1 LIKYFQYNNNYKEI
15 QIAFM
20 KKTQL
25 VLGLLVALTSLTT
38 VANAQMKE
46 GKISYER
53 KINMH
58 RNLPDPQMKSM
69 VPEFR
74 TDKFE
79 LIFNENVSLF
89 RSVVDEE
96 APDPFANAGGGGGG
110 GMRFNFRMPSANTY
124 TDLAKQMQYEGREFF
139 EKEFLII
146 DSLKQYKWKLS
157 EETKTIAKQLCKKA
171 TTMVTAPQMRMRVS
185 IGGPGNN
192 SDTTANTPRAPKE
205 TELVVWYAEGIPVS
219 FGPEGYSGLPGVI
232 MEIDQDNGANVM
244 TAVEVSTKYPKK
256 ELVAPSK
263 GEKMNRAQFQENM
276 MKLMQDMQRGGGIR
290 MGGSAIR
297 IGGGN

>member
-1 LIKYFQYNNNYKEI
+1 
-15 QIAFM
+15 M
-20 KKTQL
+20 KKIQL
-25 VLGLLVALTSLTT
+25 VFGMLIALISVTT
-38 VANAQMKE
+38 TAKAQMKE

-69 VPEFR
+69 IPEFR

-79 LIFNENVSLF
+79 LIFNESVSLF

-139 EKEFLII
+139 EKEFLIV

-157 EETKTIAKQLCKKA
+157 EETKMIAKQLCKKA
-171 TTMVTAPQMRMRVS
+171 TTMITAPQVMRMRVS
-185 IGGPGNN
+185 MGRGGENN
-192 SDTTANTPRAPKE
+192 TDTTANTPRAPKE
-205 TELVVWYAEGIPVS
+205 TELVVWYAENIPVS
-219 FGPEGYSGLPGVI
+219 FGPDSYSGLPGVI
-232 MEIDQDNGANVM
+232 MEIDQDNGANVT

-256 ELVAPSK
+256 ELVAPTK
-263 GEKMNRAQFQENM
+263 GEKMNRVQFQENM
-276 MKLMQDMQRGGGIR
+276 QKLMQEMQRGGGIR
-290 MGGSAIR
+290 MGGAAIR
-297 IGGGN
+297 VGGGN

>member
-1 LIKYFQYNNNYKEI
+1 MKKI
-15 QIAFM
+15 QIVVGF
-20 KKTQL
+20 L
-25 VLGLLVALTSLTT
+25 IALTSITT
-38 VANAQMKE
+38 TATAQMKE

-69 VPEFR
+69 IPEFR

-79 LIFNENVSLF
+79 LIFNESVSLF
-89 RSVVDEE
+89 RSVVDDE

-110 GMRFNFRMPSANTY
+110 MRMNFRMPTANTF
-124 TDLAKQMQYEGREFF
+124 TDVAKQMQYEERAFF
-139 EKEFLII
+139 EKEFLIV

-171 TTMVTAPQMRMRVS
+171 TTMITAPQMRMRVS

-192 SDTTANTPRAPKE
+192 TDTTANTPRAPKE
-205 TELVVWYAEGIPVS
+205 TELVVWYAENIPVS
-219 FGPEGYSGLPGVI
+219 FGPDSYSGLPGVI
-232 MEIDQDNGANVM
+232 MEIDQDNGANVT
-244 TAVEVSTKYPKK
+244 TAVEVSAKYPKK

-276 MKLMQDMQRGGGIR
+276 QKLMQDMQRGGGIR
-290 MGGSAIR
+290 MGGTAIR

>member
-1 LIKYFQYNNNYKEI
+1 
-15 QIAFM
+15 M
-20 KKTQL
+20 KKIQL
-25 VLGLLVALTSLTT
+25 VLGRLIALTSLTT
-38 VANAQMKE
+38 VATAQMKE

-69 VPEFR
+69 IPEFR

-110 GMRFNFRMPSANTY
+110 MRMNFRMPTANTY
-124 TDLAKQMQYEGREFF
+124 TDMAKQMQYEERAFF

-171 TTMVTAPQMRMRVS
+171 TTMITSPQMRMRVS
-185 IGGPGNN
+185 IGGAGNN
-192 SDTTANTPRAPKE
+192 TDTTANTPRAPKE
-205 TELVVWYAEGIPVS
+205 TELVVWYAENIPVS
-219 FGPEGYSGLPGVI
+219 FGPDNYSGLPGVI
-232 MEIDQDNGANVM
+232 MEIDQDNGATVT
-244 TAVEVSTKYPKK
+244 TAVEVSAKYPKK
-256 ELVAPSK
+256 ELVAPTK
-263 GEKMNRAQFQENM
+263 GDKMNRAQFQENM
-276 MKLMQDMQRGGGIR
+276 QKLMQDMQRGGGIR
-290 MGGSAIR
+290 MGGMNIR
-297 IGGGN
+297 VGGN

>member
-1 LIKYFQYNNNYKEI
+1 
-15 QIAFM
+15 
-20 KKTQL
+20 
-25 VLGLLVALTSLTT
+25 
-38 VANAQMKE
+38 MKE

-79 LIFNENVSLF
+79 LIFNENASLF
-89 RSVVDEE
+89 RSVVDDE

-110 GMRFNFRMPSANTY
+110 GMRMNFRMPTANTY
-124 TDLAKQMQYEGREFF
+124 TDLAKQMQYEERAFF
-139 EKEFLII
+139 EKEFLIV

-171 TTMVTAPQMRMRVS
+171 TTMITAPQIRMR
-185 IGGPGNN
+185 IGIGRGGENN
-192 SDTTANTPRAPKE
+192 TDTAAANTPRAPKE
-205 TELVVWYAEGIPVS
+205 TELVVWYAENIPVS
-219 FGPEGYSGLPGVI
+219 FGPDNYSGLPGVI
-232 MEIDQDNGANVM
+232 MEIDQDNGATIT
-244 TAVEVSTKYPKK
+244 TAVEVSAKYPKK

-263 GEKMNRAQFQENM
+263 GEKMNRAQFQESM
-276 MKLMQDMQRGGGIR
+276 QKLMQDMQRGGG
-290 MGGSAIR
+290 MGGMRIR
-297 IGGGN
+297 VGN

>member
-1 LIKYFQYNNNYKEI
+1 
-15 QIAFM
+15 M
-20 KKTQL
+20 KKIQL
-25 VLGLLVALTSLTT
+25 VLGMLIALTSLTT
-38 VANAQMKE
+38 AATAQMKE

-110 GMRFNFRMPSANTY
+110 MRMNFRMPTANTY
-124 TDLAKQMQYEGREFF
+124 TDMAKQMQYEERAFF

-185 IGGPGNN
+185 IGGAGNN
-192 SDTTANTPRAPKE
+192 TDTTANTPRAPKE
-205 TELVVWYAEGIPVS
+205 TELVVWYAENIPVS
-219 FGPEGYSGLPGVI
+219 FGPDNYSGLPGVI
-232 MEIDQDNGANVM
+232 MEIDQDNGATVT
-244 TAVEVSTKYPKK
+244 TAVEVSAKYPKK
-256 ELVAPSK
+256 ELVAPTK
-263 GEKMNRAQFQENM
+263 GDKMNRAQFQENM
-276 MKLMQDMQRGGGIR
+276 QKLMQDMQRGGGIR
-290 MGGSAIR
+290 MGGMNIR
-297 IGGGN
+297 VGGN

>member
-1 LIKYFQYNNNYKEI
+1 
-15 QIAFM
+15 M
-20 KKTQL
+20 KKIQL
-25 VLGLLVALTSLTT
+25 VFGLLITLTSITTT
-38 VANAQMKE
+38 VAAQMKE

-58 RNLPDPQMKSM
+58 RNLPDPQMKAM

-79 LIFNENVSLF
+79 LIFNESVSLF

-110 GMRFNFRMPSANTY
+110 MRMNFRMPTANTF
-124 TDLAKQMQYEGREFF
+124 TDVAKQMQYEERAFF

-171 TTMVTAPQMRMRVS
+171 TTMITAPQMRMRVS
-185 IGGPGNN
+185 IGGGGNN
-192 SDTTANTPRAPKE
+192 TDTAANTPREPRE
-205 TELVVWYAEGIPVS
+205 TELVVWYAENIPVS
-219 FGPEGYSGLPGVI
+219 FGPDSYSGLPGAI
-232 MEIDQDNGANVM
+232 MEIDQDNGATIT
-244 TAVEVSTKYPKK
+244 TAVDVSAKYPKN
-256 ELVAPSK
+256 ELVAPTK
-263 GEKMNRAQFQENM
+263 GDKMNRAQFQENM
-276 MKLMQDMQRGGGIR
+276 QKLMQEMQRGGGMR
-290 MGGSAIR
+290 MGGMNIR
-297 IGGGN
+297 VGGN

>member
-1 LIKYFQYNNNYKEI
+1 MKKI
-15 QIAFM
+15 QI
-20 KKTQL
+20 
-25 VLGLLVALTSLTT
+25 VVGLLIALTSITST
-38 VANAQMKE
+38 ASAQMKE

-69 VPEFR
+69 IPEFR

-79 LIFNENVSLF
+79 LIFNESVSLF
-89 RSVVDEE
+89 RSVVDDE

-110 GMRFNFRMPSANTY
+110 GMRMNFRMPTANTF
-124 TDLAKQMQYEGREFF
+124 TDLAKQMQYEERAFF
-139 EKEFLII
+139 EKEFLIV

-171 TTMVTAPQMRMRVS
+171 TTMITAPQMRMRVS

-192 SDTTANTPRAPKE
+192 TDTTANTPRAPKE
-205 TELVVWYAEGIPVS
+205 TELVVWYAENIPVS
-219 FGPEGYSGLPGVI
+219 FGPDNYSGLPGVI
-232 MEIDQDNGANVM
+232 MEIDQDNGANVT
-244 TAVEVSTKYPKK
+244 TAVEVSAKYPKK
-256 ELVAPSK
+256 ELVAPTK

-276 MKLMQDMQRGGGIR
+276 QKLMQDMQRGGGIR
-290 MGGSAIR
+290 MGGATIR
-297 IGGGN
+297 VGGGN

>member
-1 LIKYFQYNNNYKEI
+1 
-15 QIAFM
+15 M
-20 KKTQL
+20 KKIQL
-25 VLGLLVALTSLTT
+25 VLGLLIALTSLTT
-38 VANAQMKE
+38 VATAQMKE

-110 GMRFNFRMPSANTY
+110 GMRMNFRMPTANTY
-124 TDLAKQMQYEGREFF
+124 TDMAKQMQYEERAFF

-146 DSLKQYKWKLS
+146 DSLKYKWKLS

-171 TTMVTAPQMRMRVS
+171 TTMITSPQMRMRVS
-185 IGGPGNN
+185 IGGNN
-192 SDTTANTPRAPKE
+192 TDTTANTPRAPKE
-205 TELVVWYAEGIPVS
+205 TELVVWYAENIPVS
-219 FGPEGYSGLPGVI
+219 FGPDNYSGLPGVI
-232 MEIDQDNGANVM
+232 MEIDQDNGATVT
-244 TAVEVSTKYPKK
+244 TAVEVSAKYPKK
-256 ELVAPSK
+256 ELVAPTK
-263 GEKMNRAQFQENM
+263 GDKMNRAQFQENM
-276 MKLMQDMQRGGGIR
+276 MKLVQDMQRGGG
-290 MGGSAIR
+290 MGGMRIR
-297 IGGGN
+297 VGGN

>member
-1 LIKYFQYNNNYKEI
+1 
-15 QIAFM
+15 M
-20 KKTQL
+20 KKIQL
-25 VLGLLVALTSLTT
+25 VLGLLIALTSLTT
-38 VANAQMKE
+38 VATAQMKE

-110 GMRFNFRMPSANTY
+110 GMRMNFRMPTANTY
-124 TDLAKQMQYEGREFF
+124 TDMAKQMQYEERAFF

-171 TTMVTAPQMRMRVS
+171 TTMITSPQMRMRVS
-185 IGGPGNN
+185 IGGNN
-192 SDTTANTPRAPKE
+192 TDTTANTPRAPKE
-205 TELVVWYAEGIPVS
+205 TELVVWYAENIPVS
-219 FGPEGYSGLPGVI
+219 FGPDNYSGLPGVI
-232 MEIDQDNGANVM
+232 MEIDQDNGATVT
-244 TAVEVSTKYPKK
+244 TAVEVSAKYPKK
-256 ELVAPSK
+256 ELVAPTK
-263 GEKMNRAQFQENM
+263 GDKMNRAQFQENM
-276 MKLMQDMQRGGGIR
+276 MKLVQDMQRGGG
-290 MGGSAIR
+290 MGGMRIR
-297 IGGGN
+297 VGGN

>member
-1 LIKYFQYNNNYKEI
+1 
-15 QIAFM
+15 M
-20 KKTQL
+20 KKIQL
-25 VLGLLVALTSLTT
+25 VLGLMIAFINISTS
-38 VANAQMKE
+38 AIAQMKE

-79 LIFNENVSLF
+79 LIFNESVSLF
-89 RSVVDEE
+89 RSVVDDE

-110 GMRFNFRMPSANTY
+110 MRMNFRMPTANTF
-124 TDLAKQMQYEGREFF
+124 TDVSKQMQYEERAFF

-171 TTMVTAPQMRMRVS
+171 TTMITAPQMRMRVS
-185 IGGPGNN
+185 IGGGGNN
-192 SDTTANTPRAPKE
+192 TDTAANTPRAPKE
-205 TELVVWYAEGIPVS
+205 TELVVWYAENIPVS
-219 FGPEGYSGLPGVI
+219 FGPDNYSGLPGVI
-232 MEIDQDNGANVM
+232 MEIDQDNGATVT
-244 TAVEVSTKYPKK
+244 TAVEVSAKYPKK
-256 ELVAPSK
+256 ELVAPTK
-263 GEKMNRAQFQENM
+263 GDKMNRAQFQENM
-276 MKLMQDMQRGGGIR
+276 QKLMQEMQRGGGIR
-290 MGGSAIR
+290 MGGMNIR
-297 IGGGN
+297 VGGN

>member
-1 LIKYFQYNNNYKEI
+1 
-15 QIAFM
+15 M
-20 KKTQL
+20 KKIQL
-25 VLGLLVALTSLTT
+25 VLGLLIALTSLTT
-38 VANAQMKE
+38 VATAQMKE

-110 GMRFNFRMPSANTY
+110 MRMNFRMPTANTY
-124 TDLAKQMQYEGREFF
+124 TDMAKQMQYEERAFF

-171 TTMVTAPQMRMRVS
+171 TTMITSPQMRMRIS
-185 IGGPGNN
+185 IGGAGNN
-192 SDTTANTPRAPKE
+192 TDTTANTPRAPKE
-205 TELVVWYAEGIPVS
+205 TELVVWYAENIPVS
-219 FGPEGYSGLPGVI
+219 FGPDNYSGLPGVI
-232 MEIDQDNGANVM
+232 MEIDQDNGATVT
-244 TAVEVSTKYPKK
+244 TAVEVSAKYPKK
-256 ELVAPSK
+256 ELVAPTK
-263 GEKMNRAQFQENM
+263 GDKMNRAQFQENM
-276 MKLMQDMQRGGGIR
+276 QKLMQDMQRGGGIR
-290 MGGSAIR
+290 MGGMNIR
-297 IGGGN
+297 VGGN

>member
-1 LIKYFQYNNNYKEI
+1 
-15 QIAFM
+15 M
-20 KKTQL
+20 KKIKL
-25 VLGLLVALTSLTT
+25 VLGLLIVLTSLNTSAT
-38 VANAQMKE
+38 AQMKE

-79 LIFNENVSLF
+79 LIFNESVSLF
-89 RSVVDEE
+89 RSVVDDE

-110 GMRFNFRMPSANTY
+110 GMRMSFRMPTANTY
-124 TDLAKQMQYEGREFF
+124 TDMAKQMQYEERAFF

-171 TTMVTAPQMRMRVS
+171 TTMITAPQMRMRVS
-185 IGGPGNN
+185 IGRGGENN
-192 SDTTANTPRAPKE
+192 TDTAAANTTRAPKE
-205 TELVVWYAEGIPVS
+205 TELVVWYAENIPVS
-219 FGPEGYSGLPGVI
+219 FGPDNYSGLPGVI
-232 MEIDQDNGANVM
+232 MEIDQDNGATVT
-244 TAVEVSTKYPKK
+244 TAVEVSSKYPKK
-256 ELVAPSK
+256 ELVAPTK

-276 MKLMQDMQRGGGIR
+276 QKLMQEMQRGGGIR
-290 MGGSAIR
+290 MGGTAIR
-297 IGGGN
+297 VGGGN

>member
-1 LIKYFQYNNNYKEI
+1 
-15 QIAFM
+15 M
-20 KKTQL
+20 KKIQL
-25 VLGLLVALTSLTT
+25 VLGLLIALTSLTT
-38 VANAQMKE
+38 VATAQMKE

-110 GMRFNFRMPSANTY
+110 MRMNFRMPTANTY
-124 TDLAKQMQYEGREFF
+124 TDMAKQMQYEERAFF

-171 TTMVTAPQMRMRVS
+171 TTMITSPQMRMRVS
-185 IGGPGNN
+185 IGGAGNN
-192 SDTTANTPRAPKE
+192 TDTTANTPRAPKE
-205 TELVVWYAEGIPVS
+205 TELVVWYAENIPVS
-219 FGPEGYSGLPGVI
+219 FGPDNYSGLPGVI
-232 MEIDQDNGANVM
+232 MEIDQDNGATVT
-244 TAVEVSTKYPKK
+244 TAVEVSAKYPKK
-256 ELVAPSK
+256 ELVAPTK
-263 GEKMNRAQFQENM
+263 GDKMNRAQFQENM
-276 MKLMQDMQRGGGIR
+276 QKLMQDMQRGGG
-290 MGGSAIR
+290 MGGMRIR
-297 IGGGN
+297 VGGN

>member
-1 LIKYFQYNNNYKEI
+1 
-15 QIAFM
+15 M
-20 KKTQL
+20 KKIQL
-25 VLGLLVALTSLTT
+25 VLGLMIAFISISTS
-38 VANAQMKE
+38 AIAQMKE

-79 LIFNENVSLF
+79 LIFNEAVSLF
-89 RSVVDEE
+89 RSVVDDE

-110 GMRFNFRMPSANTY
+110 MRMNFRMPTANTF
-124 TDLAKQMQYEGREFF
+124 TDVSKQMQYEERAFF

-171 TTMVTAPQMRMRVS
+171 TTMITAPQMRMRVS
-185 IGGPGNN
+185 IGGGGNN
-192 SDTTANTPRAPKE
+192 TDTAANTPRAPKE
-205 TELVVWYAEGIPVS
+205 TELVVWYAENIPVS
-219 FGPEGYSGLPGVI
+219 FGPDNYSGLPGVI
-232 MEIDQDNGANVM
+232 MEIDQDNGATVT
-244 TAVEVSTKYPKK
+244 TAVEVSAKYPKK
-256 ELVAPSK
+256 ELVAPTK
-263 GEKMNRAQFQENM
+263 GDKMNRAQFQENM
-276 MKLMQDMQRGGGIR
+276 QKLMQEMQRGGGIR
-290 MGGSAIR
+290 MGGMNIR
-297 IGGGN
+297 VGGN

>member
-1 LIKYFQYNNNYKEI
+1 
-15 QIAFM
+15 M
-20 KKTQL
+20 KKIQL
-25 VLGLLVALTSLTT
+25 VFGLLIALTSLTT
-38 VANAQMKE
+38 ATAQMKE

-69 VPEFR
+69 IPEFR

-79 LIFNENVSLF
+79 LIFNESVSLF

-96 APDPFANAGGGGGG
+96 APDPFANSGGGGGG
-110 GMRFNFRMPSANTY
+110 RMRMNFRMPSANTY

-139 EKEFLII
+139 EKEFLIV

-171 TTMVTAPQMRMRVS
+171 TTMITAPQVMRMRVS
-185 IGGPGNN
+185 MGGGGNN
-192 SDTTANTPRAPKE
+192 TDTTANTPSAPKE
-205 TELVVWYAEGIPVS
+205 TELVVWYAENIPVS
-219 FGPEGYSGLPGVI
+219 FGPDSYSGLPGVI
-232 MEIDQDNGANVM
+232 MEIDQDNGANVT
-244 TAVEVSTKYPKK
+244 TAVEVSAKYPKK
-256 ELVAPSK
+256 ELIAPTK
-263 GEKMNRAQFQENM
+263 GEKMNRVQFQENM
-276 MKLMQDMQRGGGIR
+276 QKLMQEMQRGGGIR

>member
-1 LIKYFQYNNNYKEI
+1 
-15 QIAFM
+15 M
-20 KKTQL
+20 KKIQL
-25 VLGLLVALTSLTT
+25 LLGMLIALTSISTSI
-38 VANAQMKE
+38 AAQMKE

-79 LIFNENVSLF
+79 LIFNESVSLF
-89 RSVVDEE
+89 RSVVDDE

-110 GMRFNFRMPSANTY
+110 GMRMNFRMPTANTY
-124 TDLAKQMQYEGREFF
+124 TDLAKQTQYEERAFF

-171 TTMVTAPQMRMRVS
+171 TTMITAPQMRMRVS
-185 IGGPGNN
+185 MGRGGENN
-192 SDTTANTPRAPKE
+192 TDTTANTPRAPKE
-205 TELVVWYAEGIPVS
+205 TELVVWYAENIPVS
-219 FGPEGYSGLPGVI
+219 FGPDNYSGLPGVI
-232 MEIDQDNGANVM
+232 MEIDQDNGATVT
-244 TAVEVSTKYPKK
+244 TAVDVSAKYPKK
-256 ELVAPSK
+256 ELVAPTK
-263 GEKMNRAQFQENM
+263 GDKMNRVQFQENM
-276 MKLMQDMQRGGGIR
+276 QKLMQDMQRGGGIR
-290 MGGSAIR
+290 MGGATIR
-297 IGGGN
+297 VGGN

>member
-1 LIKYFQYNNNYKEI
+1 
-15 QIAFM
+15 M
-20 KKTQL
+20 KKIQL
-25 VLGLLVALTSLTT
+25 VLGLLIALTSLTT
-38 VANAQMKE
+38 VATAQMKE

-110 GMRFNFRMPSANTY
+110 MRMNFRMPTANTY
-124 TDLAKQMQYEGREFF
+124 TDMAKQMQYEERAFF

-171 TTMVTAPQMRMRVS
+171 TTMITSPQMRMRVS
-185 IGGPGNN
+185 IGGAGNN
-192 SDTTANTPRAPKE
+192 NDTTANTPRAPKE
-205 TELVVWYAEGIPVS
+205 TELVVWYAENIPVS
-219 FGPEGYSGLPGVI
+219 FGPDNYSGLPGVI
-232 MEIDQDNGANVM
+232 MEIDQDNGATVT
-244 TAVEVSTKYPKK
+244 TAVEVSAKYPKK
-256 ELVAPSK
+256 ELVAPTK
-263 GEKMNRAQFQENM
+263 GDKMNRAQFQENM
-276 MKLMQDMQRGGGIR
+276 MKLVQDMQRGGG
-290 MGGSAIR
+290 MGGMRIR
-297 IGGGN
+297 VGGN

>member
-1 LIKYFQYNNNYKEI
+1 
-15 QIAFM
+15 M

-139 EKEFLII
+139 EKEFLIV

-171 TTMVTAPQMRMRVS
+171 TTMISAPQIRMRVS
-185 IGGPGNN
+185 MGRGGENN
-192 SDTTANTPRAPKE
+192 TDTTANTPRAPKE
-205 TELVVWYAEGIPVS
+205 TELVVWYAENIPVS
-219 FGPEGYSGLPGVI
+219 FGPDNYSGLPGVI
-232 MEIDQDNGANVM
+232 MEIDQDNGATVT
-244 TAVEVSTKYPKK
+244 TAVEVSAKYPKK

-263 GEKMNRAQFQENM
+263 GEKMNRVQFQENM
-276 MKLMQDMQRGGGIR
+276 QKLMQEMQRGGGIR
-290 MGGSAIR
+290 MGGATIR
-297 IGGGN
+297 VGGNNN

>member
-1 LIKYFQYNNNYKEI
+1 MKKI
-15 QIAFM
+15 QIVVA
-20 KKTQL
+20 
-25 VLGLLVALTSLTT
+25 LLIALTSITT
-38 VANAQMKE
+38 TAKAQMKE

-69 VPEFR
+69 IPEFR

-79 LIFNENVSLF
+79 LIFNESVSLF

-110 GMRFNFRMPSANTY
+110 MRMNFRMPTANTF
-124 TDLAKQMQYEGREFF
+124 TDVAKQMQYEERAFF

-171 TTMVTAPQMRMRVS
+171 TTMITAPQMRMRVS
-185 IGGPGNN
+185 IGGGGNN
-192 SDTTANTPRAPKE
+192 TDTAASAPPKPKE
-205 TELVVWYAEGIPVS
+205 TELVVWYAENIPVS
-219 FGPEGYSGLPGVI
+219 FGPDNYSGLPGVI
-232 MEIDQDNGANVM
+232 MEIDQDNGATVT
-244 TAVEVSTKYPKK
+244 TAVEVSAKYPKK
-256 ELVAPSK
+256 ELVAPTK
-263 GEKMNRAQFQENM
+263 GDKMNRAQFQENM
-276 MKLMQDMQRGGGIR
+276 QKLMQEMQRGGGMR
-290 MGGSAIR
+290 MGGMNIR
-297 IGGGN
+297 VGGN

>member
-1 LIKYFQYNNNYKEI
+1 
-15 QIAFM
+15 M
-20 KKTQL
+20 KKIQL
-25 VLGLLVALTSLTT
+25 VFGLLIALTSISTKAT
-38 VANAQMKE
+38 AQMKE

-69 VPEFR
+69 IPEFR

-79 LIFNENVSLF
+79 LIFNESVSLF

-110 GMRFNFRMPSANTY
+110 GMRFNFRMPSANTF

-139 EKEFLII
+139 EKEFLIV

-171 TTMVTAPQMRMRVS
+171 TTMITAPQMRMRVS
-185 IGGPGNN
+185 IGRGGENN
-192 SDTTANTPRAPKE
+192 TDTAAANTPRAPKE
-205 TELVVWYAEGIPVS
+205 TELVVWYAENIPVS
-219 FGPEGYSGLPGVI
+219 FGPDSYNGLPGVI
-232 MEIDQDNGANVM
+232 MEIDQDNGANVT

-256 ELVAPSK
+256 ELVAPTK

-276 MKLMQDMQRGGGIR
+276 QKLMQEMQRGGGG
-290 MGGSAIR
+290 MGGMRIR
-297 IGGGN
+297 VGGGN

>member
-1 LIKYFQYNNNYKEI
+1 
-15 QIAFM
+15 M
-20 KKTQL
+20 KKIQL
-25 VLGLLVALTSLTT
+25 VLGLLIALTSLTT
-38 VANAQMKE
+38 VATAQMKE

-110 GMRFNFRMPSANTY
+110 MRMNFRMPTANTY
-124 TDLAKQMQYEGREFF
+124 TDMAKQMQYEERAFF

-171 TTMVTAPQMRMRVS
+171 TTMITSPQMRMRVS
-185 IGGPGNN
+185 IGGAGNN
-192 SDTTANTPRAPKE
+192 TDTTANTPRAPKE
-205 TELVVWYAEGIPVS
+205 TELVVWYAENIPVS
-219 FGPEGYSGLPGVI
+219 FGPDNYSGLPGVI
-232 MEIDQDNGANVM
+232 MEIDQDNGATVT
-244 TAVEVSTKYPKK
+244 TAVEVSAKYPKK
-256 ELVAPSK
+256 ELVAPTK
-263 GEKMNRAQFQENM
+263 GDKMNRAQFQENM
-276 MKLMQDMQRGGGIR
+276 QKLMQDMQRGGGGR
-290 MGGSAIR
+290 GGMRIR
-297 IGGGN
+297 IGGRN

>member
-1 LIKYFQYNNNYKEI
+1 
-15 QIAFM
+15 M
-20 KKTQL
+20 KKIQL
-25 VLGLLVALTSLTT
+25 VLGMLIALTSLTT
-38 VANAQMKE
+38 VATAQMKE

-110 GMRFNFRMPSANTY
+110 MRMNFRMPTANTY
-124 TDLAKQMQYEGREFF
+124 TDMAKQMQYEERAFF

-171 TTMVTAPQMRMRVS
+171 TTMITSPQMRMRVS
-185 IGGPGNN
+185 IGGAGNN
-192 SDTTANTPRAPKE
+192 TDTTANTPRAPKE
-205 TELVVWYAEGIPVS
+205 TELVVWYAENIPVS
-219 FGPEGYSGLPGVI
+219 FGPDNYSGLPGVI
-232 MEIDQDNGANVM
+232 MEIDQDNGATVT
-244 TAVEVSTKYPKK
+244 TAVEVSAKYPKK
-256 ELVAPSK
+256 ELVAPTK
-263 GEKMNRAQFQENM
+263 GDKMNRAQFQENM
-276 MKLMQDMQRGGGIR
+276 QKLMQDMQRGGGIR
-290 MGGSAIR
+290 MGGMNIR
-297 IGGGN
+297 VGGN